1 MTFDAV
7 SSRLRTRDLAYI
19 ALFAV
24 LIAVCAWISIPFAVP
39 FTMQLFGIFLALST
53 LGGRRGTYAVAVYL
67 LLGAAGIP
75 VFAGFRGGLAV
86 LLGATGGYVA
96 GFFLSALLYWVITA
110 KLGESVPV
118 QALACVLGLLICY
131 LFGTIWF
138 LVVYSHTTGP
148 ISLLSALGLC
158 VFPYLI
164 PDLLKLTL
172 ALSLSR
178 RVRGFLH

>member
-1 MTFDAV
+1 MTVDAV

-75 VFAGFRGGLAV
+75 VFAGFRGGLSV

-96 GFFLSALLYWVITA
+96 GFFLSALLYWAITA

-118 QALACVLGLLICY
+118 QVLACVLGLLTCY
-131 LFGTIWF
+131 LFGTLWF
-138 LVVYSHTTGP
+138 LAVYSHTTGP

>member
-67 LLGAAGIP
+67 L
-75 VFAGFRGGLAV
+75 
-86 LLGATGGYVA
+86 
-96 GFFLSALLYWVITA
+96 
-110 KLGESVPV
+110 
-118 QALACVLGLLICY
+118 
-131 LFGTIWF
+131 
-138 LVVYSHTTGP
+138 
-148 ISLLSALGLC
+148 
-158 VFPYLI
+158 
-164 PDLLKLTL
+164 
-172 ALSLSR
+172 
-178 RVRGFLH
+178 

>member
-1 MTFDAV
+1 MTVDAV

-75 VFAGFRGGLAV
+75 VFAGFRGGLSV

-96 GFFLSALLYWVITA
+96 GFFLSALLYWAITA

-118 QALACVLGLLICY
+118 QALACVLGLLTCY
-131 LFGTIWF
+131 LFGTLWF
-138 LVVYSHTTGP
+138 LAVYIHTTGP